1 MRSRGGPMSKKS
13 EKINFDD
20 YVANYDSLMREH
32 LTTPFEEDNAYFA
45 EYKIKVMR
53 DQIEGNSMSIL
64 DYGCGIGRSVAYLQK
79 YFPGSHISGFDV
91 SEESVEY
98 ARKKYPG
105 CNFYNTPQIEK
116 MTDAYDA
123 IFVGGVFH

>member
-1 MRSRGGPMSKKS
+1 MSKKS

-91 SEESVEY
+91 KKRVSNTR
-98 ARKKYPG
+98 ARNIP
-105 CNFYNTPQIEK
+105 
-116 MTDAYDA
+116 DA
-123 IFVGGVFH
+123 IFTTLRKLKK